1 MANQIKYDVKFN
13 VDSSGLARMKSA
25 LQQISTLNKSLSNS
39 DVAKAMGISAKE
51 ATSSFIKIKEQIM
64 NVEKALKSAF
74 NAKLDTVNIETFNR
88 VLKESG
94 SSMDQVYAAFK
105 NAGSAGIATF
115 NSISSSVLNTNIQLR
130 QSHTLLDKMA
140 TTLGNTIKWNA
151 ASSVVNGLTRSVEQ
165 AWGYVKNLDS
175 SLNDIRVVTGKSAD
189 EMANFAKQANAAAQ
203 SLGRTTTD
211 YTKAALI
218 YAQQGLSDEQIA
230 RRSEITLKTA
240 NVTGQST
247 QAVSEELT
255 AVWNGY
261 KVSAEE
267 AELYVDRL
275 AAVAATTASD
285 LEELSTG
292 MSKVASAAAAMGVG
306 QDQLAAQLS
315 TIISVTRQAPESV
328 GTALRTVYAR
338 ISDIKAGID
347 EDGVT
352 LGNYS
357 GKMAELGFNVLDAA
371 GNLRDMGQVMEE
383 IGGRWQDLT
392 REQQI
397 NLAQTMAGQR
407 QYSNLI
413 ALFDNFESY
422 NKALATAQN
431 AEGTLAQQQDIA
443 MERTTAHLNILKA
456 SVENIYDSLVDTKPI
471 NDLIDGLSTVANK
484 TATVIDGFGG
494 GIPILKSLGAIGL
507 SVFSTQI
514 ARGINTTV
522 INLETARNNA
532 LQFSQ
537 ALEST
542 RNVLKIQGLDE
553 TSDKLLKAREQ
564 MLQLSKVMT
573 PEQFSGIQNLL
584 NDLTK
589 AENEVLKFK
598 GQIKDLSNDLQKLG
612 VNQDFNEVANN
623 DVLKNSID
631 EKISAYQDL
640 NENIEAYQQLVRDMP
655 EEKLGENASIKT
667 LIEDLKTLQ
676 DSQIITKE
684 KFEQLKKAFDDAN
697 QVGASQDQVI
707 NFYEKLDAALEE
719 LKPKLDPATFEKLS
733 AALHGDF
740 SQAADEATEKVRT
753 LSETFSDAMDRM
765 FNAQKLKNFTDTVGA
780 IGRIGSGISQLKNLG
795 GIWNKEDV
803 SIGDK
808 ILQTLTSIGFAL
820 PMVVSGVKSLGAA
833 LSLTGK
839 TLSAFNGIAIAFTT
853 ITTVI
858 GFVNSALKQHQE
870 NLRKQK
876 EQAIETQNK
885 LQQQIIKQEQ
895 LCKSLDDLNEK
906 TQNGELSRADLRS
919 EIDELVK
926 SYDIEDER
934 IKQLKGTYE
943 ETTKA
948 IRQMREQALT
958 SKEESTATELE
969 NARGLV
975 WNKNKNIGV
984 GTAEWRDYDNGKY
997 NLTLSESAQ
1006 YDDQNIRQT
1015 MMSILKNS
1023 SLYTQI
1029 AGEEFDPNAEDPYAS
1044 FSQVALSTED
1054 SVEGFI
1060 SLYEELLRIQE
1071 QASKQLGDNV
1081 ENSQSFQLITDWLN
1095 GMSQAY
1101 DQYTKAIEDHKTAVA
1116 QLQAFN
1122 LQDQFKNIKS
1132 YTDYIEAKSKLIQSM
1147 KQSGDYGQGE
1157 SLDIKSLLADA
1168 DKIMSDMYSDVL
1180 DKYSLIDQIKNEFS
1194 ESFGDLLPME
1204 VIQTLENM
1212 SIEQLEEALSLK
1224 NTSVIGSWEEFIKI
1238 LQQTEEAAD
1247 GAAAATE
1254 EAKKAGEIVPKATPE
1269 QMRQQ
1274 AIDQYKNYTAVE
1286 DKVRK
1291 GQNISD
1297 EQFSLLDAQVQQ
1309 MFADTADGMHKFIG
1323 DAETFYEKINNL
1335 KVDGFES
1342 AIKFVQDE
1350 IDKLSQYQ
1358 NRQKFDYQ
1366 TLNQEASRS
1375 VKDTNGVAVN
1385 LNELMA
1391 AQLDY
1396 IKTFGNAS
1404 TQQMD
1409 IWEKNLDALTS
1420 GQLFGQPL
1428 QDFATQLAGAVSNIG
1443 IVDVEGQLATL
1454 NQILP
1459 GLSNQLADA
1468 SKGPNGLS
1476 VDQIRQ
1482 NAANEYNKY
1491 QSLIDATKDGGTIS
1505 AQLFDSLDEGIQ
1517 GFFEVAGVGIYK
1529 LKDDAQGFE
1538 QAVNKISL
1546 DSLRQGIEDLETAR
1560 SAATLK
1566 GKGVNIQG
1574 ASADQ
1579 IAQYAND
1586 YALLKQQADFL
1597 SKVTPDDSAFQKQID
1612 GWKQVIDSAEKAG
1625 TGVNKSVLNQI
1636 MQALDTAIGQ
1646 SSEWGSEQ
1654 QAKLATMRQQLA
1666 VLQQMGIELANNKA
1680 LAEIEEAKNQAA
1692 NQLGNYEDIQQ
1703 QINGG
1708 ETISQQ
1714 QLKSL
1719 PEQVQNMFHNTG
1731 DFTYAINDGMEG
1743 IANAIIEV
1751 AKQHVYEPV
1760 LDDIQEQMSKLDK
1773 LGPETFN
1780 YDKIQRGSDI
1790 DEKTGQ
1796 MNEGI
1801 LQAKLRYLDAL
1812 DSEDEKVQ
1820 QALEKGREML
1830 ANHEAD
1836 EEIIKRINE
1845 AYNQQGNQTDQL
1857 KERQAE
1863 LKDLQ
1868 EDVLEAQQAISERS
1882 AVRVLDEDVDAKQ
1895 LENVADALQKM
1906 AENSDE
1912 LDENL
1917 SEDREAAQDLAEEI
1931 LRFDDAIEDVVKNYD
1946 DWMDAL
1952 NSGSIQDQA
1961 NAIAE
1966 LSDAYG
1972 DLLGIDGGALSNEFL
1987 SSTENLQLMQDAIN
2001 GDVDAYN
2008 ELLAA
2013 AGEDII
2019 AHLDL
2024 DDTDFYNELNAVQ
2037 ASMDAMNFQQ
2047 LEVGA
2052 NLDIGNFLDQCTQM
2066 INTAGMTAQQ
2076 ARAFLTSMGIN
2087 AEVETAPPET
2097 DTVPIS
2103 YQYYDPPTY
2112 HTDPIPTG
2120 GEDEPHNYDA
2130 LVIDKP
2136 GEMVPVPGDH
2146 TEETSPAAFA
2156 LKVTSATK
2164 SAGGDIKFKQA
2175 SNGGGAA
2182 GTARRAPSGGG
2193 RGGGGG
2199 KKGGGGGKGKKGGG
2213 GSKKSKDKE
2222 DKKDQKQ
2229 KKEKREDQVDIYH
2242 DVNKELNNIERA
2254 LGRLQ
2259 KKQDKLWGK
2268 QLLDNLNKQSALL
2281 EQHKQKL
2288 QEKLALQQKDLANKR
2303 KDLEL
2308 LGATFDEYG
2317 NISNYVELVSKKQQ
2331 ILNKLID
2338 KYNKLVEKYNKATSE
2353 KKKKDLEE
2361 RIQKFEK
2368 EIKDAEK
2375 QLDDLENKVKDYDAL
2390 QEDMANVQEQIEDDI
2405 QQQIQI
2411 NIKKFRMSIE
2421 IRLEMGEAERDWNK
2435 FVREVMHHTDVIK
2448 DSPFDK
2454 IFQDAKQQ
2462 LDDVMSYF
2470 DVHGAGSTLT
2480 ALVNQMYATKD
2491 QIEQIN
2497 ATGWSS
2503 IYGDNNGTAMQDLQS
2518 DLDTL
2523 MSQMQD
2529 IESLLDNIDQ
2539 AYLDTIDD
2547 VQDNFDKQIDDYEY
2561 VADLI
2566 EHDIDLLELLY
2577 GDRNYNAMNQYY
2589 TALERNQ
2596 NNQLDALRKQTEF
2609 WKKQWQGAAAA
2620 GDTEAAKKFEENYRQ
2635 ALDNL
2640 NSVIEQAAETIQ
2652 NKYIN
2657 AIDNIFNQLD
2667 KKISG
2672 GLGTDYLDMQWDLM
2686 NKNAETYLDTINAA
2700 FAVQELQRKYN
2711 KAINDTQSI
2720 RNQQTLK
2727 KLMDEQ
2733 LENLRNKEK
2742 ISQYDVDR
2750 AEKLLQIEQARI
2762 ALEDAQSSKTSLR
2775 LKRDSQGNYSY
2786 QYVSDADKTL
2796 QAQQK
2801 LNEAQNDLYNF
2812 DKQAYKANLDEML
2825 AMWQEFQ
2832 EKYRQIV
2839 LDTSLTEE
2847 QRVKDLA
2854 LLREEYGEHINALAE
2869 KNLTIRQN
2877 LLNSAFGSLNSLY
2890 QWDITNYQQMSDEK
2904 KAILMEEVANY
2915 QKMSD
2920 EEKKIFM
2927 EELVPMWTSGIQKMT
2942 DKVAAQGGFIPMCK
2956 QAFEDIHK
2964 ATQDYKKQLDDMAH
2978 TAGIDLTDVR
2988 SGVDELSMSFQNLI
3002 MDNDEL
3008 INHMFQEISAIQEL
3022 RMEAQMLVA
3031 QYQNVYQSALQAAS
3045 AIHEFIQ
3052 AQRAQAAAQAEMM
3065 EAMQQQAAAAAAPA
3079 PASASAP
3086 AAQSSGNSGDYLIQ
3100 QTKVKSL
3107 DGSGTL
3113 TVEEKIY
3120 PINVSGGGGKKKN
3133 KAAKFD
3139 TGGYTG
3145 EWNSSEGKL
3154 AILHEKEQVL
3164 NQGDTQNL
3172 LNAVQILRDLTN
3184 NAQINVASKLGDL
3197 GSFGNSVFENQET
3210 LEQNVQISATFPNVN
3225 SKQQI
3230 EDAFNDLINLA
3241 AQRAMRN
3248 R

>member
-1 MANQIKYDVKFN
+1 MANEIRYGVKF
-13 VDSSGLARMKSA
+13 DTDTSGLARMKSA

-39 DVAKAMGISAKE
+39 DVAKAMGVSAKE
-51 ATSSFIKIKEQIM
+51 ATSSFLKVKEQIM

-74 NAKLDTVNIETFNR
+74 NTKLDTVNIETFNR

-105 NAGSAGIATF
+105 NAGPAGIATF

-240 NVTGQST
+240 NVTGQSA

-347 EDGVT
+347 EDGIT

-443 MERTTAHLNILKA
+443 MERTAAHLNILKA
-456 SVENIYDSLVDTKPI
+456 SVENIYDSLIDTKPI
-471 NDLIDGLSTVANK
+471 NNLIDGLSDVANK
-484 TATVIDGFGG
+484 VATVIDGFGG

-598 GQIKDLSNDLQKLG
+598 GQIKNLSDDLQKLG
-612 VNQDFNEVANN
+612 VNQNFNEVANN
-623 DVLKNSID
+623 DALKNSID

-655 EEKLGENASIKT
+655 EEKLGENASIKA

-719 LKPKLDPATFEKLS
+719 LRPKLDPATFEKLS

-765 FNAQKLKNFTDTVGA
+765 FNAQKLKTFTDTVGA
-780 IGRIGSGISQLKNLG
+780 LGRIGSGISQLKNLG

-808 ILQTLTSIGFAL
+808 ILQTLTSVGFAL
-820 PMVVSGVKSLGAA
+820 PMVVSGIKNLGAA

-839 TLSAFNGIAIAFTT
+839 ALSAFNGIAIAFTA

-858 GFVNSALKQHQE
+858 GVVNSALKQHQE

-885 LQQQIIKQEQ
+885 LQQQIVKQEQ

-906 TQNGELSRADLRS
+906 TQSGQLSRADLRS

-934 IKQLKGTYE
+934 IKQLKGSYE
-943 ETTKA
+943 EATKA
-948 IRQMREQALT
+948 IHQMREQALT

-1015 MMSILKNS
+1015 MMSILKGSN
-1023 SLYTQI
+1023 LYTQI

-1081 ENSQSFQLITDWLN
+1081 ENSQVFQLITNWLD

-1101 DQYTKAIEDHKTAVA
+1101 DKYTQAIEDHKAAVA

-1122 LQDQFKNIKS
+1122 LQDQLKNIKS
-1132 YTDYIEAKSKLIQSM
+1132 YSDYIKGWHQLTQQLI
-1147 KQSGDYGQGE
+1147 KSGDYESGE
-1157 SLDIKSLLADA
+1157 QASQAARQLLQDAYGDVYKKYFLMQDLIKQFYDSSHDIITDQQKAILED
-1168 DKIMSDMYSDVL
+1168 MSV
-1180 DKYSLIDQIKNEFS
+1180 
-1194 ESFGDLLPME
+1194 
-1204 VIQTLENM
+1204 
-1212 SIEQLEEALSLK
+1212 EQLENALSLK
-1224 NTSVIGSWEEFIKI
+1224 NTSVIGSWEDFIKI

-1274 AIDQYKNYTAVE
+1274 AIDQYKNYTSVE

-1323 DAETFYEKINNL
+1323 DAETFYEKINSL
-1335 KVDGFES
+1335 KVDGFEN

-1366 TLNQEASRS
+1366 TLSQEASRS

-1404 TQQMD
+1404 TQQMG
-1409 IWEKNLDALTS
+1409 IWEKNLDALMS
-1420 GQLFGQPL
+1420 GQLFGQQL
-1428 QDFATQLAGAVSNIG
+1428 QDFANQLASTVSNIG

-1454 NQILP
+1454 NQLLP
-1459 GLSNQLADA
+1459 GLSSQLADA

-1476 VDQIRQ
+1476 TDQIRK
-1482 NAANEYNKY
+1482 NAADQYNKY
-1491 QSLIDATKDGGTIS
+1491 QGLIDATKDGGTIS
-1505 AQLFDSLDEGIQ
+1505 TQLFNSLDEGIQ

-1529 LKDDAQGFE
+1529 LKDNAQGFE

-1546 DSLRQGIEDLETAR
+1546 DSLRKGIEELEAAKASAQSDFNRGNQLRDRGTYINQDT
-1560 SAATLK
+1560 SAADFAK
-1566 GKGVNIQG
+1566 YSK
-1574 ASADQ
+1574 
-1579 IAQYAND
+1579 D
-1586 YALLKQQADFL
+1586 YDLLKKQADFI
-1597 SKVTPDDSAFQKQID
+1597 SKMSPDDADIQKQVE
-1612 GWKQVIDSAEKAG
+1612 GWKQIIEAAEKTSG
-1625 TGVNKSVLNQI
+1625 RIKKSILNQI
-1636 MQALDTAIGQ
+1636 MSGLDNAIAQ
-1646 SSEWGSEQ
+1646 TSLWGDEQ
-1654 QAKLATMRQQLA
+1654 QAKLATMKQELA
-1666 VLQQMGIELANNKA
+1666 VLQQMT
-1680 LAEIEEAKNQAA
+1680 AEARQAAIEEAKNRNLTEMQDKRSQSGNKYQNLQDAQLQVQGGEPITKQQYDSLSSRAKMAFSINEDLSSYSVKDGMEETVISEIQKTKQNIYQAFIDQYSGLSQNIKDLYNNQKFDYDQTLDNSGIGINENHQAVMDEENIRLKTEYLQLLNQEGLLVGENKQDMSELLKNATDMLDSHQLDSDILAQINQKYQEAGNQSKTLLQLQREYNKNVRQAA
-1692 NQLGNYEDIQQ
+1692 KAQQKINENQEEPLKIDSDVNAEQLKKLTKYLMNFAKTSKDINDDLAENAELAEECAHAILRYDNAVKTVTKNYEDWMDQLT
-1703 QINGG
+1703 NG
-1708 ETISQQ
+1708 
-1714 QLKSL
+1714 
-1719 PEQVQNMFHNTG
+1719 N
-1731 DFTYAINDGMEG
+1731 
-1743 IANAIIEV
+1743 
-1751 AKQHVYEPV
+1751 
-1760 LDDIQEQMSKLDK
+1760 IQEHSRTL
-1773 LGPETFN
+1773 
-1780 YDKIQRGSDI
+1780 
-1790 DEKTGQ
+1790 
-1796 MNEGI
+1796 
-1801 LQAKLRYLDAL
+1801 
-1812 DSEDEKVQ
+1812 SE
-1820 QALEKGREML
+1820 L
-1830 ANHEAD
+1830 A
-1836 EEIIKRINE
+1836 E
-1845 AYNQQGNQTDQL
+1845 AYADLLNMNAEDFSPDFLSEVHNLELMKSAIDGNIDSL
-1857 KERQAE
+1857 NE
-1863 LKDLQ
+1863 LRL
-1868 EDVLEAQQAISERS
+1868 A
-1882 AVRVLDEDVDAKQ
+1882 
-1895 LENVADALQKM
+1895 ALQ
-1906 AENSDE
+1906 
-1912 LDENL
+1912 
-1917 SEDREAAQDLAEEI
+1917 
-1931 LRFDDAIEDVVKNYD
+1931 
-1946 DWMDAL
+1946 
-1952 NSGSIQDQA
+1952 SIK
-1961 NAIAE
+1961 
-1966 LSDAYG
+1966 
-1972 DLLGIDGGALSNEFL
+1972 
-1987 SSTENLQLMQDAIN
+1987 
-2001 GDVDAYN
+2001 
-2008 ELLAA
+2008 
-2013 AGEDII
+2013 
-2019 AHLDL
+2019 LDL
-2024 DDTDFYNELNAVQ
+2024 DVQPEAFNEIYGLIEDFILNTDFDNI
-2037 ASMDAMNFQQ
+2037 
-2047 LEVGA
+2047 EVGA
-2052 NLDIGNFLDQCTQM
+2052 EVDDTALVAGLNHMIDSSQVTQATINKILSAIGWKGKWESTQES
-2066 INTAGMTAQQ
+2066 ITLSVPQPVVENPTPVLGFSSGDVGSVGLRYVDTPAT
-2076 ARAFLTSMGIN
+2076 
-2087 AEVETAPPET
+2087 VETPRLVGFE
-2097 DTVPIS
+2097 
-2103 YQYYDPPTY
+2103 YEG
-2112 HTDPIPTG
+2112 PTG
-2120 GEDEPHNYDA
+2120 GTRP
-2130 LVIDKP
+2130 
-2136 GEMVPVPGDH
+2136 
-2146 TEETSPAAFA
+2146 TS
-2156 LKVTSATK
+2156 
-2164 SAGGDIKFKQA
+2164 
-2175 SNGGGAA
+2175 GGGS
-2182 GTARRAPSGGG
+2182 GGGGG

-2199 KKGGGGGKGKKGGG
+2199 KKGGGGKGKKGGS
-2213 GSKKSKDKE
+2213 GSKKDKE

-2317 NISNYVELVSKKQQ
+2317 NISNYIELVSKKQQ

-2361 RIQKFEK
+2361 RMEKFEK
-2368 EIKDAEK
+2368 QIEAAEK
-2375 QLDDLENKVKDYDAL
+2375 QLDDLEDEVKDYDAL
-2390 QEDMANVQEQIEDDI
+2390 QEEMADVQDQIEDDI

-2448 DSPFDK
+2448 DSPFDQ
-2454 IFQDAKQQ
+2454 IFQDAKQH

-2480 ALVNQMYATKD
+2480 ALADQMYATKD
-2491 QIEQIN
+2491 QIEQID
-2497 ATGWSS
+2497 ATGWAS
-2503 IYGDNNGTAMQDLQS
+2503 IYGDNNGTAMQDLQG

-2523 MSQMQD
+2523 MSQLQD
-2529 IESLLDNIDQ
+2529 IESLLDDIDQ

-2577 GDRNYNAMNQYY
+2577 GEKNYNAMNEYY
-2589 TALERNQ
+2589 TTLERNQ
-2596 NNQLDALRKQTEF
+2596 TNQLDALRKQAEF
-2609 WKKQWQGAAAA
+2609 WKKQWQGAAAL

-2657 AIDNIFNQLD
+2657 AIDNIFDKLD

-2672 GLGTDYLDMQWDLM
+2672 GLGTDYLDMQWQLM

-2700 FAVQELQRKYN
+2700 FAVQDLQRKYT
-2711 KAINDTQSI
+2711 KAINETQSI

-2733 LENLRNKEK
+2733 LDNLREKEK

-2750 AEKLLQIEQARI
+2750 AEKMLQIEQARI

-2775 LKRDSQGNYSY
+2775 LKRDAQGNYSY
-2786 QYVSDADKTL
+2786 QYVSDADKVTE
-2796 QAQQK
+2796 AQEK
-2801 LNEAQNDLYNF
+2801 LAEAQNDLYNF
-2812 DKQAYKANLDEML
+2812 DKQAYKSNLDEML
-2825 AMWQEFQ
+2825 AAWQEFQ
-2832 EKYRQIV
+2832 DKYKQIV

-2847 QRVKDLA
+2847 ERIARLTE
-2854 LLREEYGEHINALAE
+2854 LRENYATFINDKTAQ
-2869 KNLTIRQN
+2869 NLDIRQN
-2877 LLNSAFGSLNSLY
+2877 LIESAFMNIDKVY
-2890 QWDITNYQQMSDEK
+2890 QQDVKNYQQMTAQQKEV
-2904 KAILMEEVANY
+2904 LMG
-2915 QKMSD
+2915 
-2920 EEKKIFM
+2920 
-2927 EELVPMWTSGIQKMT
+2927 ELVPMWNSGIQQMS
-2942 DKVAAQGGFIPMCK
+2942 DKVAGDGGFIPAC
-2956 QAFEDIHK
+2956 QDAFDRITE
-2964 ATQDYKKQLDDMAH
+2964 ATKNYRDELDAMAQV
-2978 TAGIDLTDVR
+2978 A
-2988 SGVDELSMSFQNLI
+2988 GVDLLSVRMGVDDLVFSFENLI

-3008 INHMFQEISAIQEL
+3008 LGRMFEELTTIQSL
-3022 RMEAQMLVA
+3022 RMQAQALMM
-3031 QYQNVYQSALQAAS
+3031 QYRGVYESALAAAS

-3052 AQRAQAAAQAEMM
+3052 AQRAQAAAEAEM
-3065 EAMQQQAAAAAAPA
+3065 AAQAQAQAQQAQAAA
-3079 PASASAP
+3079 SSSSGGGT
-3086 AAQSSGNSGDYLIQ
+3086 QSGGNSGDYLIQ
-3100 QTKVKSL
+3100 QTKVKSV

-3113 TVEEKIY
+3113 TIEEKIY
-3120 PINVSGGGGKKKN
+3120 PVGGSGGGGGKKG

-3139 TGGYTG
+3139 SGGYTG
-3145 EWNSSEGKL
+3145 DWDTSDGKF
-3154 AILHEKEQVL
+3154 AILHEKELVL
-3164 NQGDTQNL
+3164 NQSDTQNL
-3172 LNAVQILRDLTN
+3172 LNSVQILRDLAT
-3184 NAQINVASKLGDL
+3184 NAQLGMSSRLSDVE
-3197 GSFGNSVFENQET
+3197 VFRSAVFNENKDT
-3210 LEQNVQISATFPNVN
+3210 IEQNVQITATFPNVN

-3248 R
+3248 Q